1 MVRTKANLEKVAWS
15 GHLVAVQ
22 PRIRLTRSFDERHH
36 SYHGYV
42 LRVEGTFG
50 DETGEFLVA
59 VGKGAHEKHRF
70 RAGMYLGGLSV
81 PVDDPRLEVAGF
93 YKTSQIRIDKDV
105 DAGLP
110 SKPPFQGVPPNLEI
124 YRSRGHRR
132 LDTKTYES
140 KCSTCMWGCR
150 MPVEIIVDHWN
161 PSKKK
166 YRFEAF
172 CYGPKSCPLYRAGAT
187 RKVPGRA
194 GMTWEEEDWVDED
207 ATSHRGPDN

>member
-1 MVRTKANLEKVAWS
+1 MARSKANMEKVAWS
-15 GHLVAVQ
+15 GRLVAVQ
-22 PRIRLTRSFDERHH
+22 PRIRLTRFFDERHH

-42 LRVEGTFG
+42 LRIDGTFG

-59 VGKGAHEKHRF
+59 VGKGAHEKHRCP
-70 RAGMYLGGLSV
+70 AGMELNGLSV
-81 PVDDPRLEVAGF
+81 PVGDPRLEVAGF
-93 YKTSQIRIDKDV
+93 YKTNRIRIDKDV

-140 KCSTCMWGCR
+140 KCSTFMWGCR

-161 PSKKK
+161 PSKKQ

-172 CYGPKSCPLYRAGAT
+172 CYGQKSCPL
-187 RKVPGRA
+187 
-194 GMTWEEEDWVDED
+194 
-207 ATSHRGPDN
+207 

>member
-1 MVRTKANLEKVAWS
+1 MWGAIREEGRRLMAKTKANLEKVAWS

-42 LRVEGTFG
+42 LRVDGTFG

-81 PVDDPRLEVAGF
+81 PVDDPRLEVARF
-93 YKTSQIRIDKDV
+93 YKTSRIRINKDV

-124 YRSRGHRR
+124 
-132 LDTKTYES
+132 
-140 KCSTCMWGCR
+140 
-150 MPVEIIVDHWN
+150 
-161 PSKKK
+161 
-166 YRFEAF
+166 
-172 CYGPKSCPLYRAGAT
+172 
-187 RKVPGRA
+187 
-194 GMTWEEEDWVDED
+194 
-207 ATSHRGPDN
+207 